1 MIALQQPELVARV
14 QNIARAINQ
23 DENEVLETAVQ
34 LYLDHV
40 EREKIHGETQAFWGM
55 MPDLQSKYLDEFV
68 AVHEGQVIDHD
79 KDVAQLEQRIAQ
91 RLGDIAVLIAPVTTA
106 GQRDLYMT
114 SFRLEAFNE

>member
-1 MIALQQPELVARV
+1 MIALQQPELIVRV

-40 EREKIHGETQAFWGM
+40 EREKIHAETQAFWAM
-55 MPDLQSKYLDEFV
+55 TTDLQSKYLGEFV

-79 KDVAQLEQRIAQ
+79 LDVAQLEQRITQ
-91 RLGDIAVLIAPVTTA
+91 RLGDIAVLIAPVTQAT
-106 GQRDLYMT
+106 QRDLYT
-114 SFRLEAFNE
+114 SSFRLEAFNE